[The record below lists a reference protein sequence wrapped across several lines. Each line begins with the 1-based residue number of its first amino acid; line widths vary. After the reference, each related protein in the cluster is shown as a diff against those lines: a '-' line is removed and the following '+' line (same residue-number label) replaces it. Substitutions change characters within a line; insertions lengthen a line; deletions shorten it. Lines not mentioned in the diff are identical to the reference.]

1 MRRNRSVYMM
11 AAAAA
16 AAAVAAACGGDLN
29 DSSMIDTVG
38 GDVGVSSP
46 VASTTLNE
54 WSIGIQ
60 SDTLPA
66 GELTFRVVNSGTMH
80 HVLEVEGQG
89 IERETQPLDAGA
101 RAELTVNL
109 KPGTYE
115 LYCPLEGPQGKHAS
129 LGMRREIVVR

>member
-1 MRRNRSVYMM
+1 MM
-11 AAAAA
+11 AAA
-16 AAAVAAACGGDLN
+16 VGAAACGGDLN

-38 GDVGVSSP
+38 GEVGVSTP
-46 VASTTLNE
+46 VASMTLNE
-54 WSIGIQ
+54 WNIGTP

-66 GELTFRVVNSGTMH
+66 GELTFRVVNGGTMH

-89 IERETQPLDAGA
+89 IERKTQPLGAGG

-109 KPGTYE
+109 KPGKYE

>member
-1 MRRNRSVYMM
+1 MRRNRSIYVM
-11 AAAAA
+11 A

-29 DSSMIDTVG
+29 ESSGSSMIDTVG
-38 GDVGVSSP
+38 GEVGVSSTM
-46 VASTTLNE
+46 ASTTLNE
-54 WSIGIQ
+54 WAIGIP

-80 HVLEVEGQG
+80 HALEVEGQD
-89 IERETQPLDAGA
+89 IERKTEPLDAGA